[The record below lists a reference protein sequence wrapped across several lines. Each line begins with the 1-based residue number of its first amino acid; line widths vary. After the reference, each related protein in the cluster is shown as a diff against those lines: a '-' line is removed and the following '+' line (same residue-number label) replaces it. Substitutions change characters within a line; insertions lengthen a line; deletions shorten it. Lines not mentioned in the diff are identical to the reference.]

1 MSAIG
6 TVNKKPDAVFPPN
19 ILDAEFENF
28 WKTVSCF
35 AANSFPF
42 EDRCEFVKKAEDCIS
57 RTNVVPYMRLL
68 ACDLRCINYFEE
80 LIFITLFVVLSFQIL
95 VLLIYTITV
104 YYSPALKVVSR
115 FLHMNE
121 HLAGVTLM
129 AFGNTCAD
137 LFANLASVDRH
148 VPVLANSLSSALF
161 VITISG
167 GLICYISPFKMNSY
181 ETVRDILFLIFATF
195 LMDYFASN
203 DTNFP
208 LGDELKF
215 LIVLMVYISYIIIN
229 VTDVYLLRRARASTL
244 AKMQKLLE
252 KEQTPEI
259 ALKLQDLERKF
270 EYYSQ
275 DTRVEILEK
284 KSNASMTKIRYTTM
298 RMIQNPRVSVN
309 RRHTR
314 NMRLD
319 YTQSKN
325 FGIFRDFLLA
335 IRPIK
340 CQAWRQADLLNRV
353 LLLIRAPAVVIC
365 TFYIPLV
372 DFEMEKHGWNK
383 LLNAINAVVNPALS
397 ISIFMAFIHRKGNT
411 LWYICMQNTLTYGA
425 YSLVVTVPFAAFI
438 LFHSRTDVPPSYH
451 WVFTIMNLMG
461 SMIVIFLCAT
471 EIDTVLEVIGN
482 ILSIDDDY
490 MGATVKALTGN
501 LGTLFA
507 NTAVAIH
514 GYPKM
519 AFASVIGGSF
529 FTIVVTGNTV
539 IYVRS
544 LVRHHYSHSDEIEEY
559 GQFAFIFLIMGLFT
573 ILLWSTTL
581 GFFARRSMG
590 LYSMGL
596 YAVYLL
602 YATLVHE
609 QIIHSFSKD
618 SPINAAIGDI

>member
-1 MSAIG
+1 MVTPCII
-6 TVNKKPDAVFPPN
+6 NKKPDDVFPPN
-19 ILDAEFENF
+19 AMDAEFENF

-35 AANSFPF
+35 AANNFPF
-42 EDRCEFVKKAEDCIS
+42 EDRCEFVKNAEDCIS
-57 RTNVVPYMRLL
+57 KTNVVPYMRLL

-80 LIFITLFVVLSFQIL
+80 MIFIVLFVVLCFQIL
-95 VLLIYTITV
+95 VLMIYTINV

-181 ETVRDILFLIFATF
+181 ETVRDILFLILATN
-195 LMDYFASN
+195 LMDYFACTAKHS
-203 DTNFP
+203 P
-208 LGDELKF
+208 LEF

-244 AKMQKLLE
+244 AKMQKLLD

-284 KSNASMTKIRYTTM
+284 KSNASLARIRYTTM

-314 NMRLD
+314 TMRLD

-335 IRPIK
+335 LRPIK
-340 CQAWRQADLLNRV
+340 CQAWKQAELLNRV

-365 TFYIPLV
+365 TLYIPLV
-372 DFEMEKHGWNK
+372 DYEMEKHGWNK
-383 LLNAINAVVNPALS
+383 LLNAINAIVNPSLS
-397 ISIFMAFIHRKGNT
+397 ISIFMAFIHREGNT
-411 LWYICMQNTLTYGA
+411 LWYACMQNTLTYGA
-425 YSLVVTVPFAAFI
+425 YSLVVTVPFAVFI

-482 ILSIDDDY
+482 KLSIEDNY

-507 NTAVAIH
+507 NTAVAMH

-544 LVRHHYSHSDEIEEY
+544 LVRDDHSEQIEEY
-559 GQFAFIFLIMGLFT
+559 GQFAFIFLNMGLFT

-590 LYSMGL
+590 LYSIGL

-602 YATLVHE
+602 YVTLVHE
-609 QIIHSFSKD
+609 QIIHSFTKD